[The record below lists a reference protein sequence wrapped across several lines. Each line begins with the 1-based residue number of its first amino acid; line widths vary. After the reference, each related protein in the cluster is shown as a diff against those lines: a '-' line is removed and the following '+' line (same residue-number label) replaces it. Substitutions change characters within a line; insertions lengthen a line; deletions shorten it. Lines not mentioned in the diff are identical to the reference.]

1 MKYKLICS
9 DLDDTLIAKDQSI
22 GKNLKDSIKRYVDA
36 GGRFCIVTGRMT
48 AGAMPVAK
56 ELGLT
61 GELITYQGAVISDIV
76 SGEILY
82 SVSISCDDA
91 VEIGRYIES
100 KNYYYQT
107 YIGDKFYTADP
118 NGFTELYGKLSHA
131 EFEKTEG
138 LLSDFLEKNK
148 IAPPKLLV
156 MSEEKNIPHILSDLK
171 SKFGEKFL
179 INTSKP
185 FIIEI
190 IPKEI
195 NKGKAVE
202 FLAKKYGIKREEVI
216 CVGDSDNDLTMLE
229 YAGLP
234 VCVRG
239 GSKNALAAAKVIAP
253 DCDSDAVS
261 WVIGKYGFTD

>member
-22 GKNLKDSIKRYVDA
+22 GKNLKSSIDAYVKA
-36 GGRFCIVTGRMT
+36 GGKFCIVTGRMT
-48 AGAMPVAK
+48 AGAVPVAK
-56 ELGLT
+56 ELGLI
-61 GELITYQGAVISDIV
+61 GELITYQGAVVTDLQ
-76 SGEILY
+76 SGDVLY
-82 SVSISCDDA
+82 SISIACEDA

-107 YIGDKFYTADP
+107 YVGDKFYTANP
-118 NGFTELYGKLSHA
+118 NEFTELYGKLSHA

-138 LLSDFLEKNK
+138 LLSDFLEKNN
-148 IAPPKLLV
+148 ISPPKLLV
-156 MSEEKNIPHILSDLK
+156 MSEEKNIPKILSDLQ
-171 SKFGEKFL
+171 SKFEGRFL

-195 NKGKAVE
+195 SKGKAVE
-202 FLAKKYGIKREEVI
+202 FLAKKYGLKREEII

-239 GSKNALAAAKVIAP
+239 GSERAIATAKIIAP
-253 DCDSDAVS
+253 DCDDDAVS
-261 WVIGKYGFTD
+261 WVIDNYGFID